1 MKISHIIG
9 GIASSAVI
17 VAMAGIY
24 WTATRAEAS
33 VRPTVVEIP
42 RVVYLP
48 APTLPTLPTL
58 GDTITDAEREC
69 LVHNIYFESRGESTL
84 GQRAVA
90 WVTLNRMFSE
100 DFPDTICG
108 VVWQDRQFSWTHDG
122 KSDTPRDQ
130 DALAL
135 AEAMADE
142 VLENYYTRTDPTE
155 GATYFHS
162 TTVNPRWARS
172 FERVVRIDNH
182 VFYVDNG

>member
-1 MKISHIIG
+1 MKMTTIIG

-24 WTATRAEAS
+24 WTATRAEAAVNPS
-33 VRPTVVEIP
+33 IDFS

-48 APTLPTLPTL
+48 APDLPTLN
-58 GDTITDAEREC
+58 DVISDSEREC
-69 LVHNIYFESRGESTL
+69 LVHNIYFEARGESLL

-100 DFPDTICG
+100 QFPNSICD
-108 VVWQDRQFSWTHDG
+108 VVWQDSQFSWTHDG
-122 KSDTPRDQ
+122 KSDTPRDA

-135 AEAMADE
+135 AEEMAAA
-142 VLENYYTRTDPTE
+142 VLESYHTRLDPTD

-162 TTVNPRWARS
+162 SSVRPAWRRS
-172 FERVVRIDNH
+172 FERVVQIDQH
-182 VFYVDNG
+182 IFYKDG